1 MNGQDRHQLLRWCE
15 LLIEDNLDPVELLR
29 FEQMILSDA
38 EARSLY
44 LDYITLHGLLAWD
57 AAGAGVKLD
66 EFSAADHDRA
76 PLREPVAPAPIP
88 ASQPAARLTTKRF
101 VQRLVAV
108 AALLLVAVVA
118 VLLSPPFGGQQGEGT
133 PIASGTSN
141 DDGGGESTIA
151 NTSEG
156 GETINP
162 LHLPGDGT
170 SDDDSGEAVAATGH
184 GTDADPGETV
194 VASNTQYTSKQAIEA
209 INSHM
214 AAIWQDYEV
223 EQSAVADDAEWL
235 RRCYLDLVGHIP
247 PAEAVTEFVAYNA
260 PDKRARVVE
269 ELLASSGHTRHVATV
284 WTNLLVGRRPRPQ
297 ADRDAL
303 AKFLREQFHTNAPW
317 SDTVSA
323 MLTAEGRGDEN
334 PASNFL
340 LAHLNNEAVPATAV
354 ACRLFLGQQLLCA
367 QCHKHPEHGWEQD
380 RFWQLNA
387 CFQQTDVVADQEY
400 DAQTGTMRTVAWRL
414 QEEPVSGP
422 TYFEDRRGVVHAAYP
437 GLDDASIDDGE
448 ETDRRDELMRLLLA
462 DDEHQMA
469 AAFVNRTWSQMFGY
483 ALVTPVDDLG
493 PHSTSIH
500 ADLLRELAAAFVASD
515 YDVRE
520 LYRWICLSRP
530 YQLSSRF
537 SETNQIDDPAAG
549 EPPLFSR
556 MYLRSLSPEQLFD
569 SLVVAT
575 SAGQVGAADWNDV
588 EANRKAWAQ
597 AFYQSADTDDN
608 TELST
613 YEGSYS
619 QALVL
624 MNGDLVQSALRTEPG
639 GLLFEVLNESNT
651 EAQRLERLW
660 LATLSRRPT
669 EAELSGGRRLVQQT
683 VQLQTSQGA
692 PLQVAQATS
701 MSDMLWAL
709 LNSSEFS
716 VIH

>member
-1 MNGQDRHQLLRWCE
+1 MTGQERHQLLRWCE
-15 LLIEDNLDPVELLR
+15 LLIEDSLDRAETAR
-29 FEQMILSDA
+29 FEQLVLADA
-38 EARSLY
+38 EARGM
-44 LDYITLHGLLAWD
+44 YIEYVTLHGLLAWD
-57 AAGAGVKLD
+57 AAGVGATTG
-66 EFSAADHDRA
+66 EFAPVRTESGRADS
-76 PLREPVAPAPIP
+76 VPAVTP
-88 ASQPAARLTTKRF
+88 ARSIEARPAASKRLAG
-101 VQRLVAV
+101 RLVAT
-108 AALLLVAVVA
+108 AALLVVA
-118 VLLSPPFGGQQGEGT
+118 VTAVLLAPHFGADNAGPGRDREVVSGPEGDDPAPPDENPGT
-133 PIASGTSN
+133 
-141 DDGGGESTIA
+141 
-151 NTSEG
+151 
-156 GETINP
+156 ETISP
-162 LHLPGDGT
+162 LQLPGGTTSGDG
-170 SDDDSGEAVAATGH
+170 DSAIAT
-184 GTDADPGETV
+184 TQDASPDPAETIT
-194 VASNTQYTSKQAIEA
+194 ASNVSPSAKQVVEV
-209 INSHM
+209 INTHM
-214 AAIWQDYEV
+214 AEIWEDYEV
-223 EQSAVADDAEWL
+223 ESSVVADDAEWL

-247 PAEAVTEFVAYNA
+247 PADVVSEFVA
-260 PDKRARVVE
+260 DRSQGKRDRMIDG
-269 ELLASSGHTRHVATV
+269 LLASSGHTRHVATV

-303 AKFLREQFHTNAPW
+303 AKFLREQFHSNAPW
-317 SDTVSA
+317 SETVAA

-354 ACRLFLGQQLLCA
+354 ACRLFLGQQMLCA
-367 QCHKHPEHGWEQD
+367 QCHKHPEHGWEQE

-400 DAQTGTMRTVAWRL
+400 DPQTGTMRTVGWRL
-414 QEEPVSGP
+414 EEEPVAGP
-422 TYFEDRRGVVHAAYP
+422 TYYEDRQGVVHAAYP
-437 GLDDASIDDGE
+437 GLDDAAIDDGE
-448 ETDRRDELMRLLLA
+448 ATDRRDELMQLLLA
-462 DDEHQMA
+462 DDRHQMA

-500 ADLLRELAAAFVASD
+500 ADLLRELSAAFVASN
-515 YDVRE
+515 YNVRE
-520 LYRWICLSRP
+520 LYRWICLSQP

-537 SETNQIDDPAAG
+537 SATNEIDDPAAG

-575 SAGQVGAADWNDV
+575 SAGQAGASDWDDV
-588 EANRKAWAQ
+588 EAARKSWAQ

-608 TELST
+608 TELSS

-624 MNGDLVQSALRTEPG
+624 MNGDLVQSALEAQPG
-639 GLLFEVLNESNT
+639 GLLFEVLSESNT
-651 EAQRLERLW
+651 EAERLERLW
-660 LATLSRRPT
+660 LATLSRPPT

-701 MSDMLWAL
+701 MGDMLWAL